1 MEGESKEVTV
11 RMSARRRSQN
21 PGRRERQAGK
31 RHRRGLVWQMGQAAV
46 QGPLK
51 VGHRHLGRILSRH
64 LSDANALAVA
74 DAENSE
80 NGPEEPLRQDVSVLP
95 GVLLKQE
102 GI

>member
-1 MEGESKEVTV
+1 
-11 RMSARRRSQN
+11 MSARRRHQN

-31 RHRRGLVWQMGQAAV
+31 RHRRGLVWLSDWPAV

-80 NGPEEPLRQDVSVLP
+80 KGPEEPLRQDVSGLP
-95 GVLLKQE
+95 GV
-102 GI
+102 ITFTTT